1 MEKILSYTFNLL
13 DYTPND
19 EEVQQYNN
27 FLYKHN
33 DLFLITEKNVVKN
46 TQEDNYNFGNYYNLK
61 EKDSHV
67 INVFYTNE
75 FLESY
80 ASENEKK
87 YLNYLKENKISLD
100 YINKFMII
108 YNNIK
113 YNKFKKSFVV
123 QNDINNYIFN

>member
-1 MEKILSYTFNLL
+1 MEKILTYTFDLL
-13 DYTPND
+13 NYKPSN

-27 FLYKHN
+27 FLHKPT

-75 FLESY
+75 FLNSY

-87 YLNYLKENKISLD
+87 YLEYLKENKISLD

-113 YNKFKKSFVV
+113 YNKFKKSFDL

>member
-27 FLYKHN
+27 FLFKHN